1 MAAPTAPLLTIP
13 AMEKIETF
21 VEDIPSDVLAFHGGT
36 ENLTKMLTDLLVP
49 QDEVSEHPKKRGR
62 PKGSKNKPKDDLPE
76 ITDTP
81 KKRGRPAGSKNKP
94 KEPDVSKDISET
106 PKKRGRPAGSKNKPK
121 VTDVS
126 KDISETPKKRGRP
139 AGSKNKPKDTDTP
152 TKHTR
157 KSKKTTAAA
166 TVIQRAWRSSRPNH
180 PITGNRCVYGCCKKR
195 NVDFLG
201 DLVKKDTTLSTDL
214 VKTPKKRGRPAGSK
228 NRPKTPDAPVKR
240 RRKPDQHTRKSKK
253 STAAATLI
261 QRAWRASQ

>member
-13 AMEKIETF
+13 TMEKIETF
-21 VEDIPSDVLAFHGGT
+21 VEDIPSDVLAFHGGP
-36 ENLTKMLTDLLVP
+36 EKLTKILTDLLFP
-49 QDEVSEHPKKRGR
+49 RAQDVYEQPKKRGR

-94 KEPDVSKDISET
+94 KD
-106 PKKRGRPAGSKNKPK
+106 
-121 VTDVS
+121 TDVS

-139 AGSKNKPKDTDTP
+139 AGSKNKPKDTDT
-152 TKHTR
+152 HTR
-157 KSKKTTAAA
+157 KSKKSTAAA

-180 PITGNRCVYGCCKKR
+180 PIIGNRCAYGCCKKR

-201 DLVKKDTTLSTDL
+201 DLVKKETTPSTEIT
-214 VKTPKKRGRPAGSK
+214 KTPKKRGRPAGSK
-228 NRPKTPDAPVKR
+228 NRPKTPDAPVKHH
-240 RRKPDQHTRKSKK
+240 RKPDQHTRKSKK

>member
-13 AMEKIETF
+13 TMEKIETF
-21 VEDIPSDVLAFHGGT
+21 VEDIPSDVLAFHGGPQK
-36 ENLTKMLTDLLVP
+36 LTKMLTDLLFP
-49 QDEVSEHPKKRGR
+49 RSEDVSEQPKKRGR

-94 KEPDVSKDISET
+94 K
-106 PKKRGRPAGSKNKPK
+106 
-121 VTDVS
+121 
-126 KDISETPKKRGRP
+126 
-139 AGSKNKPKDTDTP
+139 DTDT
-152 TKHTR
+152 HTR
-157 KSKKTTAAA
+157 KSKKSTAAA

-180 PITGNRCVYGCCKKR
+180 PIIGNRCAYGCCKKR

-201 DLVKKDTTLSTDL
+201 DLVKKETTPSTEIT
-214 VKTPKKRGRPAGSK
+214 KTPKKRGRPAGSK
-228 NRPKTPDAPVKR
+228 NRPKTPDAPVKHH
-240 RRKPDQHTRKSKK
+240 RKPDQHTRKSKK